1 MLDSRIAAFE
11 HLMGWANS
19 LSAERNRRGL
29 EDLIKI
35 VLRPVQAIHLRDA
48 LLRPR
53 HAGPQSLHWM
63 NSLGGLWDGSA
74 DHGTWAAFLLKN
86 CRRPVDQ
93 SFSIRLASD
102 MVIPTLWSESSI
114 LNSLGMIGE
123 GRELGAFVQDPNH
136 SVTLMQPLNIAWVNG
151 GNHSI
156 AQGILG
162 GEGVLVPDDVY
173 DVTEI
178 IRGCDLMANAGAVGR
193 PARNM
198 VHQSTLNS
206 DGPGRS
212 HACWS
217 TSHAKLLADGRGEH
231 SLGQGVLLLFR
242 LNELQADLALR

>member
-11 HLMGWANS
+11 HLMDWANS
-19 LSAERNRRGL
+19 LSAEHNRRGL

-63 NSLGGLWDGSA
+63 SSLGGLWDGYA
-74 DHGTWAAFLLKN
+74 DNGTWAAFLLKN

-93 SFSIRLASD
+93 SSSIRLASD

-162 GEGVLVPDDVY
+162 GEGVLLPDDVY

-178 IRGCDLMANAGAVGR
+178 IRGVRFDGECWVCRKTGDKYGSPIYVEFGWAWEIARLLVDLPRG
-193 PARNM
+193 
-198 VHQSTLNS
+198 ST
-206 DGPGRS
+206 G
-212 HACWS
+212 
-217 TSHAKLLADGRGEH
+217 
-231 SLGQGVLLLFR
+231 
-242 LNELQADLALR
+242 